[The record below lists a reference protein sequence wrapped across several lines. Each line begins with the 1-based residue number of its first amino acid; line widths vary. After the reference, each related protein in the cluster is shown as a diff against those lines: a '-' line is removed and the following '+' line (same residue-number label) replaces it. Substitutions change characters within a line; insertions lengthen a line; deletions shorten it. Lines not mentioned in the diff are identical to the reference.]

1 MRIVL
6 SILLVASSAA
16 LALPAAAQ
24 QVVWRESAAPAWLGV
39 TYDLK
44 WVQSERGCDSR
55 VVIEGVVPGSPAER
69 AGLRAG
75 DAIVAVDGDRAAA
88 MGVQML
94 GARLAPGDSVRLTVD
109 RSGSTRT
116 IVAVAARRPE
126 RPPVFPAK
134 PPSPAPTPR
143 GASAAAASQAPIVHV
158 RGDTLIAS
166 NVALFASHAD
176 PALRPRQAPTRGYW
190 LADERGQTVYRRLPA
205 RPRSDLDRRV
215 VTLLTCADAAG
226 GALSMPS
233 RVDMERFQER
243 AESLRVVIAR
253 RAFENQDMEV
263 RAAQMRAA
271 AARAEAAIA
280 GLDGREVF
288 VFRREDAVAAGTAGV
303 AGAEV
308 VALEPELAAYFQ
320 GARDGLLVVRV
331 APGTAA
337 ERSGL
342 RPGDVITAAA
352 GRPVTTPAAFRT
364 AVTTGESAVDL
375 TVVRQGRRRMVSF
388 PRP

>member
-1 MRIVL
+1 MRIALVVVM
-6 SILLVASSAA
+6 LVAGPATY
-16 LALPAAAQ
+16 ALPVAAQ

-39 TYDLK
+39 TYDLE
-44 WVQSERGCDSR
+44 WVQSGRGCDAR

-69 AGLRAG
+69 SGLRVG

-88 MGVQML
+88 MGVQLL
-94 GARLAPGDSVRLTVD
+94 GARLVPGDSVRLTVE

-126 RPPVFPAK
+126 HPPVFSA
-134 PPSPAPTPR
+134 PAPRAAPTLR
-143 GASAAAASQAPIVHV
+143 AASAAGSQGPIVQI

-166 NVALFASHAD
+166 KVALIASHAD
-176 PALRPRQAPTRGYW
+176 PALRPLQSPTRGYW
-190 LADERGQTVYRRLPA
+190 LTDEGGQAVYRRLTP

-215 VTLLTCADAAG
+215 ESLLTCADAAG

-233 RVDMERFQER
+233 GVDMERFQER

-253 RAFENQDMEV
+253 RAFEHQDMEV
-263 RAAQMRAA
+263 RAAQLRAA
-271 AARAEAAIA
+271 AARAEAAVA
-280 GLDGREVF
+280 GLDGREFF
-288 VFRREDAVAAGTAGV
+288 VFRREDAVAARTAGV

-308 VALEPELAAYFQ
+308 VQLEPELAAYFQ
-320 GARDGLLVVRV
+320 GVRDGLLVVRV

-337 ERSGL
+337 ERGGL

-352 GRPVTTPAAFRT
+352 GRAVTSPAAFRT
-364 AVTTGESAVDL
+364 VVAAGESAVDL
-375 TVVRQGRRRMVSF
+375 TVVRQGRRRTLSL
-388 PRP
+388 RP

>member
-1 MRIVL
+1 MRIAL
-6 SILLVASSAA
+6 CIMLVAGSATC
-16 LALPAAAQ
+16 ALPVGAQ

-39 TYDLK
+39 TYDLE
-44 WVQSERGCDSR
+44 WVQSGRGCESR
-55 VVIEGVVPGSPAER
+55 VLIEGVLPGSPAER
-69 AGLRAG
+69 AGLRVG

-94 GARLAPGDSVRLTVD
+94 GARLVPGDSVRLTVE

-126 RPPVFPAK
+126 HPPVFAAPA
-134 PPSPAPTPR
+134 PRAAPTPR
-143 GASAAAASQAPIVHV
+143 AASAAYGSQGPVVQV

-166 NVALFASHAD
+166 KVALIASHAD
-176 PALRPRQAPTRGYW
+176 PALRPLQSPTRGYW
-190 LADERGQTVYRRLPA
+190 LTDEGGQTVYRRLTP

-215 VTLLTCADAAG
+215 ATLLTCADAAG

-233 RVDMERFQER
+233 GVDMQRFQER

-253 RAFENQDMEV
+253 RAFEHQDMEV
-263 RAAQMRAA
+263 RAAQLRAA
-271 AARAEAAIA
+271 AARAEAAVA
-280 GLDGREVF
+280 GLDGRELF
-288 VFRREDAVAAGTAGV
+288 IFRREDAIAASTAGV

-320 GARDGLLVVRV
+320 GVRDGLLVVRV
-331 APGTAA
+331 ATGTAA

-352 GRPVTTPAAFRT
+352 GRAVTSPAAFRT
-364 AVTTGESAVDL
+364 VLAAGESAVDL
-375 TVVRQGRRRMVSF
+375 TVVRQGRRRTLSL